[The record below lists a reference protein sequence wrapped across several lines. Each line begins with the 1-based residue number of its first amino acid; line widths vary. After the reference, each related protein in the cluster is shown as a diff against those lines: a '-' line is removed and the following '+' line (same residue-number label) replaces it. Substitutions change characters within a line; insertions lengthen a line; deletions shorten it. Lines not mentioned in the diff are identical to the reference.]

1 MIYNDYLQMI
11 NLDYLKNLN
20 SAQKEAVIHTDGP
33 LLIVAG
39 AGSGKTR
46 VLTSRIAH
54 IIKEKRAFPNQIL
67 SVTFT
72 NKAAKEMQNRVSKII
87 KNDAT
92 GLSWLG
98 TFHSI
103 CAKLLRRHAAAV
115 GLNSNFTIVDTDDQV
130 RLIKNICKSEN
141 IDVKKLAPKAI
152 LTVIDRWKNKGYYPS
167 EVIINKKDI
176 YEKIILPLYKVY
188 QKKLLDLNACDF
200 GDLILHCVNILEKNS
215 DISNIYTNNFKYILV
230 DEYQDTNFIQ
240 SKWLNL
246 LATKY
251 KNICCVGDD
260 DQSIYSWRGAEIKNF
275 LDFDKIYKNTKI
287 IRLEENYRSS
297 QNILSVAS
305 NLIANN
311 QKRVGKTLKTTLA
324 EGDLVKLSCFRNGKD
339 EAIGLSDEIEKNL
352 RNKFSLNNI
361 TILVRAIF
369 QTREFE
375 ERFLKIGLPYRI
387 IGGIKFYERAEVK
400 DCIAYLRLIYQNKDD
415 LAFERIINNPKRSIG
430 ESTVKQIHEF
440 SKKNS
445 LGLESSSKKLI
456 ELNLIKPKA
465 KIGLKSFLKFIEK
478 WRTDLNIK
486 KVNHVKL
493 LQIVLDES
501 GYSVML
507 KNKKDLKNE
516 NRLENIK
523 ELLSAMKEFDN
534 LESFLEHVALATSI
548 DQEWNGEK
556 INLMTM
562 HASKGLEFDVVFLPG
577 WEEGLFPHQK
587 SIEEKGENGL
597 EEERRLAYVGIT
609 RAKKIAYISFAMNRF
624 YQGDWI
630 DSLASRFIEELP
642 DKYVEKKTFYDEKDN
657 QKNDFE
663 FNQDFESDEGK
674 RSPGWIRYQKRIK

>member
-1 MIYNDYLQMI
+1 MI
-11 NLDYLKNLN
+11 NFEYLKNLN
-20 SAQKEAVIHTDGP
+20 SAQKEAVINTNGP
-33 LLIVAG
+33 ILIVAG
-39 AGSGKTR
+39 AGSGKTK
-46 VLTSRIAH
+46 VLTARIAH
-54 IIKEKRAFPNQIL
+54 IIKKKKAFPNQIL

-72 NKAAKEMQNRVSKII
+72 NKAAKEMQYRVSKIL
-87 KNDAT
+87 KSDAT

-103 CAKLLRRHAAAV
+103 CAKLLRKHAAAA
-115 GLNSNFTIVDTDDQV
+115 GLNSNFTILDADDQI

-141 IDVKKLAPKAI
+141 IDIKKLAPKII
-152 LTVIDRWKNKGYYPS
+152 LTVINKWKNKGYYPDD
-167 EVIINKKDI
+167 VAINKKDI
-176 YEKIILPLYKVY
+176 YEKIILPLYKIY

-200 GDLILHCVNILEKNS
+200 GDLILHCVDILKNS
-215 DISNIYTNNFKYILV
+215 DIGEIYANNFKYILV

-246 LATKY
+246 LAKKH

-275 LDFDKIYKNTKI
+275 LDFDKVYKNTKI
-287 IRLEENYRSS
+287 IRLEENYRST

-305 NLIANN
+305 GLIANN
-311 QKRVGKTLKTTLA
+311 QNRVGKTLKATLDKG
-324 EGDLVKLSCFRNGKD
+324 EPIKLNCFKNGKD
-339 EAIGLSDEIEKNL
+339 EATGLSDEIEKNL
-352 RNKFSLNNI
+352 RKKYSLNNI
-361 TILVRAIF
+361 AILVRAIF

-387 IGGIKFYERAEVK
+387 IGGIKFYERSEIK
-400 DCIAYLRLIYQNKDD
+400 DCIGYLRLISQNKDD

-430 ESTVKQIHEF
+430 ENSIKQVHEF
-440 SKKNS
+440 AKKYN
-445 LGLESSSKKLI
+445 LCLELSSKKLI
-456 ELNLIKPKA
+456 ELNLLKPKT
-465 KIGLKSFLKFIEK
+465 KIGLISFLNLLEK
-478 WRTDLNIK
+478 WRADLNIK
-486 KVNHVKL
+486 KLNHVKL

-501 GYSVML
+501 GYSAML
-507 KNKKDLKNE
+507 KNKKDLENE

-548 DQEWNGEK
+548 DQDWDGEK

-587 SIEEKGENGL
+587 SIDEKGESGL

-609 RAKKIAYISFAMNRF
+609 RAKKLAYISFSMNRF

-630 DSLASRFIEELP
+630 DSMASRFIDELP
-642 DKYVEKKTFYDEKDN
+642 EKNIEKNIFNEEKGNLD
-657 QKNDFE
+657 NDFE
-663 FNQDFESDEGK
+663 FNQDFEVEEGT